1 MSSNS
6 PHLEIVQGANR
17 GQFLSIP
24 EHGARIGRAP
34 ENDIK
39 LDDAALSRFQCR
51 LFFRDGGLWIAD
63 LGSTNATLVN
73 HQTVQESMLRSNDV
87 ITIGETDI
95 KVIRSRLLEAEPEPR
110 TSVIV
115 SRPISDNELD
125 LGLDTEDIGVAAAAT
140 ERRHVPGFLW
150 LIAAAAVLLALLLIL
165 PEILGDMGDSGPE
178 PIAPQSGT
186 DGQQPLQFEYEKVLA
201 SNDNIYRFALS
212 LQNKQLTMQM
222 NDLRDNRQAAK
233 TKTINEELVHN
244 LRDDLEA
251 TRFFSTRGE
260 YASRASDTYESV
272 DLSISIGPKTHRARA
287 RNQLTLPEDLK
298 GAITLIDVFAETEF
312 GLKALS
318 QPPEKLKELART
330 SFQTGLKKWSE
341 RSASHGNLWDSIK
354 DLEQVEYFLE
364 TIDEKPEYY
373 REARELLQQASVELK
388 DQVEN
393 LNFQVEKA
401 RRTSQWESAAESLR
415 TICLVIPDRND
426 PRHEDAQ
433 TLLRQVQ
440 QRIRQ

>member
-6 PHLEIVQGANR
+6 PHLEIVQGANL

-115 SRPISDNELD
+115 SRPVSDNELD
-125 LGLDTEDIGVAAAAT
+125 LGLDQQAVEEAAAAG

-150 LIAAAAVLLALLLIL
+150 IIAAAAVLLALLLIL
-165 PEILGDMGDSGPE
+165 PKILKDMSGSGPE
-178 PIAPQSGT
+178 PVVPLVAAN
-186 DGQQPLQFEYEKVLA
+186 QQPLQFEYEKVLA
-201 SNDNIYRFALS
+201 SNDNIYRFALN
-212 LQNKQLTMQM
+212 LQNT
-222 NDLRDNRQAAK
+222 R
-233 TKTINEELVHN
+233 TINEKIVHK

-251 TRFFSTRGE
+251 TPFFSSRSE
-260 YASRASDTYESV
+260 YTSRSSDTYESV
-272 DLSISIGPKTHRARA
+272 DLSISVGPKTHRARA
-287 RNQLTLPEDLK
+287 RNQLTLPDDIS
-298 GAITLIDVFAETEF
+298 GAIEIIDAFAETEF

-354 DLEQVEYFLE
+354 DLEQVEYYLE
-364 TIDEKPEYY
+364 TIDEKPDYY
-373 REARELLQQASVELK
+373 REARELLQQASGELK

-401 RRTSQWESAAESLR
+401 RQTRQWEKAADTLR
-415 TICLVIPDRND
+415 TICLIIPDRTD
-426 PRHEDAQ
+426 PRHQDAQ
-433 TLLRQVQ
+433 TLLNQVQ
-440 QRIRQ
+440 QRIPR